1 MRLVKHGVRQQAGV
15 AIEVCGS
22 WAVKLETLQEKDIRQ
37 IGGIALLTVP
47 LINQVSL
54 SSYILLEI
62 SIYLKILSLLR
73 LKYDSN
79 NFILNA
85 FRLRK
90 DEGF

>member
-15 AIEVCGS
+15 AMEVCGT
-22 WAVKLETLQEKDIRQ
+22 WEEKLEILQGKDIRQ

-62 SIYLKILSLLR
+62 SIYLKI
-73 LKYDSN
+73 
-79 NFILNA
+79 
-85 FRLRK
+85 
-90 DEGF
+90 